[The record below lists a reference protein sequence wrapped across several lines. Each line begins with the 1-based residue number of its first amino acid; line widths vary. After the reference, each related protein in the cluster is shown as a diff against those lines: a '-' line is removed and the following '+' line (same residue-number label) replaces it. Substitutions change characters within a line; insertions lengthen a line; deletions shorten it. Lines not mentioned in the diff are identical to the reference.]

1 MKENTLKAA
10 VAVALAGASAYF
22 RELLFPVCIL
32 ALVMLV
38 DYISGMVSA
47 WVRSELSSRVG
58 VVGIV
63 KKVAYLLAVAV
74 AIVADWAVQT
84 AAAQLGV
91 NLSSFYFFGLLVTI
105 WLVMNECI
113 SILENISEIGVPVPA
128 FLLKITQKLK
138 KTIEDTG
145 ERSVDDVSTDEK
157 REE

>member
-10 VAVALAGASAYF
+10 ITIALAGASAYF
-22 RELLFPVCIL
+22 RELVGPVIIL
-32 ALVMLV
+32 ALVMLI

-58 VVGIV
+58 VIGIV

-84 AAAQLGV
+84 AATELGV
-91 NLSSFYFFGLLVTI
+91 NLSGVYFFGLLVTI
-105 WLVMNECI
+105 WLVLNECI

-138 KTIEDTG
+138 KTIEETG
-145 ERSVDDVSTDEK
+145 EKGAGDDTETEK
-157 REE
+157 RE